1 MSQVISRD
9 GTTIAFDKSGQG
21 PALII
26 VNGAMGYRAFY
37 GDKPLVSKL
46 SNDFTVYTYDRRGR
60 GESGD
65 TKPYAVEREIEDI
78 EAMIDD
84 ANGTAFLYGV
94 SSGAALALLAAARV
108 GPKKVPR
115 LALYEPP
122 YGSDKEEEKADFA
135 AQKKRINELIRDGEP
150 GDAAS
155 FFVTALGTPP
165 EALDGLRKS
174 PDWAFMKSVDHTL
187 AYDYEVL
194 GDGAIPVGIAKTVRI
209 PTLVM
214 NGGKSFDFMRDAA
227 ESLSKVMPNARW
239 EILKNQTHEVSADA
253 IAPLLKDFFA
263 QDEVVYHGAPG

>member
-1 MSQVISRD
+1 MAHVISKD
-9 GTTIAFDKSGQG
+9 GTKIAFDKAGKG

-26 VNGAMGYRAFY
+26 VNGAMGFRAFY

-60 GESGD
+60 GESTD

-84 ANGTAFLYGV
+84 ANGTSFLYGV
-94 SSGAALALLAAARV
+94 SSGAALALLAAARL
-108 GPKKVPR
+108 GPKKVQR

-122 YGSDKEEEKADFA
+122 YGSDKEKDKAEFA
-135 AQKKRINELIRDGEP
+135 SQKKRINELIRDGEP
-150 GDAAS
+150 GDAAA

-165 EALDGLRKS
+165 EALEGLRKS
-174 PDWAFMKSVDHTL
+174 PDWEFMKSVDHTL

-194 GDGAIPVGIAKTVRI
+194 GDGAIPVEIAKKVRI

-214 NGGKSFDFMRDAA
+214 NGDKSFDFMRDAA
-227 ESLSKVMPNARW
+227 ESLSNLITNAHW

-253 IAPLLKDFFA
+253 MAPLLKEFFA
-263 QDEVVYHGAPG
+263 HEVVYNDAAD